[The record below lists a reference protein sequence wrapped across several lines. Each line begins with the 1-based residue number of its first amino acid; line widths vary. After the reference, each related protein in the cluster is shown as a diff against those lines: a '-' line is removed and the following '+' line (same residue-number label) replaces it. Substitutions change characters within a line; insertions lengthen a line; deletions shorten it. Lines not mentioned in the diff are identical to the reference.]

1 MRASRETAEPSLG
14 GLQGMETHR
23 NAAVPV
29 TGGNNIGISSGIFY
43 EPQELEVMK

>member
-14 GLQGMETHR
+14 NLQGMETHR

-29 TGGNNIGISSGIFY
+29 TGGQSESA
-43 EPQELEVMK
+43 LESFMNLRNWSL